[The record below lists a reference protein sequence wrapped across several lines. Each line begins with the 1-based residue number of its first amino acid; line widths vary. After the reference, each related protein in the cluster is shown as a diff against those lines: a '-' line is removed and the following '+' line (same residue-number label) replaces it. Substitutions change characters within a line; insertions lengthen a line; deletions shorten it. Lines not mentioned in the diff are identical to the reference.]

1 MGQGL
6 ENNTRYDNTRYE
18 GISAPFPVHHGVLH
32 SSRRIQSTPN
42 SCQVVGVMSDGSAWK
57 SSRASNTSENRPAA
71 DVEMFWQDEYT
82 TPYTTFLYGWLAF
95 GGAKLAALEEG
106 VGWHG
111 IARLVRGVLQ
121 SKAATCLGS
130 CGGTHHTHYCR

>member
-1 MGQGL
+1 
-6 ENNTRYDNTRYE
+6 
-18 GISAPFPVHHGVLH
+18 
-32 SSRRIQSTPN
+32 
-42 SCQVVGVMSDGSAWK
+42 MSDGSAWK